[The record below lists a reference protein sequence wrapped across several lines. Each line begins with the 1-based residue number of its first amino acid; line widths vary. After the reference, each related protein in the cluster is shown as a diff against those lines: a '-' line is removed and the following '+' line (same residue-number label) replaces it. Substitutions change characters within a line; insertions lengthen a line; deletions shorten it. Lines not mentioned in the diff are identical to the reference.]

1 MATTVTTATLN
12 VSVAEEITLN
22 GTTYDQTI
30 TKTITGVGNVS
41 KRIHTI
47 PASTTTTLATFSGTG
62 NGVNFDVD
70 DIKYIRVTNLDDT
83 NVLLLTKAFS
93 ATSAATEL
101 RPGCSVTF
109 FTPNGNGATSKAGI
123 TSTDDIESLF
133 VHNPHGGDALDLE
146 LFIATS

>member
-1 MATTVTTATLN
+1 MATTVTTATLS
-12 VSVAEEITLN
+12 VSVTEEITLN
-22 GTTYDQTI
+22 GTTYDQTV
-30 TKTITGVGNVS
+30 TKSITGVGNVS

-101 RPGCSVTF
+101 KPGCSVTF

>member
-1 MATTVTTATLN
+1 MATTVTTATLS

-22 GTTYDQTI
+22 GTTYDQTV
-30 TKTITGVGNVS
+30 TKSITGVGNVS

-47 PASTTTTLATFSGTG
+47 PASTSTTLATFSATG

-101 RPGCSVTF
+101 RPGCSATF
-109 FTPNGNGATSKAGI
+109 FTPNGNGATSKAAI
-123 TSTDDIESLF
+123 TTTDDIETLF

-146 LFIATS
+146 LFIATT

>member
-101 RPGCSVTF
+101 KPGCSVTF